1 MIHYPKRIVIYV
13 KDIVLITGMSER
25 SASRLLNRIRRE
37 LGRRALALISVEEFC
52 AYTKLEEENVR
63 RFL

>member
-25 SASRLLNRIRRE
+25 SACRLLNRIRRE

-52 AYTKLEEENVR
+52 AYTKLDEEKVR
-63 RFL
+63 QFL